1 MTRDDDP
8 TATVLPSPTTAR
20 TVGPPRCRDFCNNME
35 LMRMRMPRTL
45 GVSLAA
51 LVVSSPAVTKQAHSA
66 DYPPEHAA
74 KAKPGETGLTKA
86 AERRHGVNQLA
97 AVPTDPR
104 DATAGRSTAGFGAPD
119 RYIAAPP
126 QRAGFQVVGRREIGR
141 ASWYGNRH
149 VGRRTATG
157 ERLDSVHPTAAH
169 RTLPLYSLV
178 KVTNLNNGRSVVV
191 TINDRG
197 PVSPRLLIDVSP
209 RAADELNMRHA
220 GIVPVA
226 IEQVAV
232 ARPQ

>member
-1 MTRDDDP
+1 
-8 TATVLPSPTTAR
+8 
-20 TVGPPRCRDFCNNME
+20 
-35 LMRMRMPRTL
+35 MRKPCTL

-51 LVVSSPAVTKQAHSA
+51 LVFSSAAAAAATA
-66 DYPPEHAA
+66 DA
-74 KAKPGETGLTKA
+74 
-86 AERRHGVNQLA
+86 
-97 AVPTDPR
+97 R
-104 DATAGRSTAGFGAPD
+104 DAAANRGSAGFGAPD
-119 RYIAAPP
+119 RYIAPP
-126 QRAGFQVVGRREIGR
+126 QRTAFQSVSRREIGR

-149 VGRRTATG
+149 VGRKTATG

-209 RAADELNMRHA
+209 RAADELNMRSD

-232 ARPQ
+232 ARTQ

>member
-51 LVVSSPAVTKQAHSA
+51 LVVSSPAETKQAQSA
-66 DYPPEHAA
+66 DYTPEDAA
-74 KAKPGETGLTKA
+74 KAQPGETGLAKA

-126 QRAGFQVVGRREIGR
+126 QRAGVQVVGRREISR

-157 ERLDSVHPTAAH
+157 ERLDSVYPPAAH

-197 PVSPRLLIDVSP
+197 PVTPRLPTAQSRP
-209 RAADELNMRHA
+209 ADERAEM
-220 GIVPVA
+220 
-226 IEQVAV
+226 
-232 ARPQ
+232 

>member
-1 MTRDDDP
+1 
-8 TATVLPSPTTAR
+8 
-20 TVGPPRCRDFCNNME
+20 ME
-35 LMRMRMPRTL
+35 LMRMRKPCTL
-45 GVSLAA
+45 GISFAA
-51 LVVSSPAVTKQAHSA
+51 LVLSS
-66 DYPPEHAA
+66 AA
-74 KAKPGETGLTKA
+74 A
-86 AERRHGVNQLA
+86 AA
-97 AVPTDPR
+97 
-104 DATAGRSTAGFGAPD
+104 ATADARDSASTHGSAGFGAPD
-119 RYIAAPP
+119 RYIAPAP
-126 QRAGFQVVGRREIGR
+126 QRTAFQSVSRREIGR

-149 VGRRTATG
+149 VGRKTATG

-209 RAADELNMRHA
+209 RAADELNMRSD

-232 ARPQ
+232 ARTQ

>member
-1 MTRDDDP
+1 
-8 TATVLPSPTTAR
+8 
-20 TVGPPRCRDFCNNME
+20 
-35 LMRMRMPRTL
+35 MRMPRTL

-51 LVVSSPAVTKQAHSA
+51 LVVSSPAVIKPAHSA
-66 DYPPEHAA
+66 DYPANPPAEQAS
-74 KAKPGETGLTKA
+74 KAQPGETSLTQA
-86 AERRHGVNQLA
+86 AERRHGTIQLA
-97 AVPTDPR
+97 AATTDAR
-104 DATAGRSTAGFGAPD
+104 DGTPARGAAGFGAPD
-119 RYIAAPP
+119 QYIALPA
-126 QRAGFQVVGRREIGR
+126 QRAAFQVVGRREIGR

-209 RAADELNMRHA
+209 RAADELDMRSD
-220 GIVPVA
+220 GIVPIA
-226 IEQVAV
+226 LEQVAV
-232 ARPQ
+232 ARTQ